1 MNINVIISNPSFL
14 KILTISILFHV
25 LNSICLVSQTL
36 AHSVHLAIFSFISI
50 IYHVCVCVTIILLS
64 ISLFFTLC
72 KLMARV
78 FCLQRIWD
86 TSHFCSGLFSKVYSM
101 FIYFLAMHLVF
112 SDSVCLFVTRQP
124 IIQFILHTFTLSFLY
139 IKKSVSK
146 CSFYLVCYIFLV
158 MISDFLSHRKKIG
171 MTKNG
176 DSKLSHERNKC

>member
-1 MNINVIISNPSFL
+1 MFRILYALFL
-14 KILTISILFHV
+14 RLLLTQCIW
-25 LNSICLVSQTL
+25 QY
-36 AHSVHLAIFSFISI
+36 FSFISI

-124 IIQFILHTFTLSFLY
+124 IILFILHTFTLSFLY

-146 CSFYLVCYIFLV
+146 CSFYLVCCIF
-158 MISDFLSHRKKIG
+158 MIMI
-171 MTKNG
+171 
-176 DSKLSHERNKC
+176 

>member
-1 MNINVIISNPSFL
+1 MY
-14 KILTISILFHV
+14 LT
-25 LNSICLVSQTL
+25 
-36 AHSVHLAIFSFISI
+36 IFSFISI

-64 ISLFFTLC
+64 ISLVFHTVHIDGLC
-72 KLMARV
+72 ILSSEN
-78 FCLQRIWD
+78 LD

-112 SDSVCLFVTRQP
+112 SDSVCVFVTRQP
-124 IIQFILHTFTLSFLY
+124 ITLFILHTFTLSFLY

-171 MTKNG
+171 MTKSS
-176 DSKLSHERNKC
+176 DSQLSNERSKC